1 MTGAKDRVGPW
12 PNWLRAGASLSLLML
27 ASTGACNTG
36 AVAVSE
42 CRELE
47 RARCDA
53 LAHCGIVEDVTA
65 CKRFV
70 RDSCLHGI
78 AGPKAPNANEQK
90 ACMTLITESG
100 RCAEEDPKMHPGDC
114 ENLEDSDISPVEGAK
129 SARNVCELAQKP
141 WNYVTCDYVNE
152 AEESMGGGDG

>member
-1 MTGAKDRVGPW
+1 MTVAKDRAGLG
-12 PNWLRAGASLSLLML
+12 PNWVRGGASLSLLML

-36 AVAVSE
+36 AVAVGE
-42 CRELE
+42 CREIE

-70 RDSCLHGI
+70 RDSCLHGV
-78 AGPKAPNANEQK
+78 AGPKAPTASEQK
-90 ACMTLITESG
+90 ACVTMITEAG
-100 RCAEEDPKMHPGDC
+100 RCAEEDPKMLPRDC
-114 ENLEDSDISPVEGAK
+114 EGLDEADISPIEGAK

-152 AEESMGGGDG
+152 VEESMGGGKS